1 MGFQSVSPD
10 QGVSA
15 SRRNVTSLSFSVKEI
30 PPEGTRIACVVGK
43 EELQLEEKDL
53 GLQDGLALTA
63 TIRAEDPNFWVEGEL
78 NGLLVHECV
87 RCLEE
92 FTAPADLSFRALY
105 KDLSRRRAKRQEP
118 NAVHGD
124 PDREKTDCHL
134 VVEQQIELQEMLRE
148 QLILSIPMQP
158 LCSKGCR
165 GLCQVCGQNLNVQT
179 CGCEGLKTKSPFADL
194 YDALKLLQKPFA

>member
-1 MGFQSVSPD
+1 MRFQSASP
-10 QGVSA
+10 GEEVSA
-15 SRRNVTSLSFSVKEI
+15 SRRNVASLSLSVKEI
-30 PPEGTRIACVVGK
+30 PPEGTRITCIVGR

-53 GLQDGLALTA
+53 ALKDGLALTA
-63 TIRAEDPNFWVEGEL
+63 TVRAEDANFWVEGEL

-118 NAVHGD
+118 NAGPWA

-158 LCSKGCR
+158 FCSEGCR

-179 CGCEGLKTKSPFADL
+179 CGCEEVNTKSPFAGL
-194 YDALKLLQKPFA
+194 HDALKLLQKPLA